1 MKVGMARRSE
11 MQTWM
16 SADREVAIELHLP
29 ISSACYMPSSDP
41 PQSHFAG
48 FADSQPTN
56 TGYEASIACQPL
68 QI

>member
-29 ISSACYMPSSDP
+29 IFSDCYMASSDP
-41 PQSHFAG
+41 PQSHFTG
-48 FADSQPTN
+48 FVDSEPTN
-56 TGYEASIACQPL
+56 TGNEASIACQSL
-68 QI
+68 HL